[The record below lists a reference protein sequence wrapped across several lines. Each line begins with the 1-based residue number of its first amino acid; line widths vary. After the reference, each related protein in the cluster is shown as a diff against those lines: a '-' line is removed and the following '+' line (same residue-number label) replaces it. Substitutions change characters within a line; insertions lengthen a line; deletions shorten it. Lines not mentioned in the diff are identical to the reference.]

1 MPGLSTEPSTVSR
14 EVWGQSG
21 EAAEKQSCSQ
31 PWRSSGGHTVVS
43 RVSPEWQLP
52 PCSFPSKLSRQTA
65 LASVSHSMVYGSVFQ
80 TVVQDP
86 MGHDLQF
93 LFLNVYFCL
102 LIGLHWVLV
111 AGSGI
116 FSCIW
121 DLIPWPGIEPGFP
134 ELQALNINPWA
145 TRQVSW
151 LAIF

>member
-14 EVWGQSG
+14 EGSQERQLRSKAAVNHG
-21 EAAEKQSCSQ
+21 EAAAG
-31 PWRSSGGHTVVS
+31 RTVVS

-121 DLIPWPGIEPGFP
+121 DLIP
-134 ELQALNINPWA
+134 
-145 TRQVSW
+145 
-151 LAIF
+151 